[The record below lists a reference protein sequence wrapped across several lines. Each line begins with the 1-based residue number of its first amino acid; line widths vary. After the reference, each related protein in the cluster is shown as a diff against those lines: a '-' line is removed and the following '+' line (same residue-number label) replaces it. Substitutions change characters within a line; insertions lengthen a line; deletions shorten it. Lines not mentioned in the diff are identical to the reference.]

1 MASLTLTLPG
11 RLLLDQ
17 ATGHVLTFA
26 INTAT
31 QEGDFFGNGDLSL
44 VDPVGKR
51 TLWTQHLHT
60 PIQEAALD
68 PATHYA
74 LLLAYGQTVLRPI
87 THGRILVVDLTH
99 GHVSQVVTLPGNPE
113 SIAVDPTTGHLFLSV
128 WDNLRQFY
136 AIVMLDARTYRLL
149 RTVATPRMAARV
161 LTVDEAAHRLFVAQ
175 GTDLLRLDTRTGDKL
190 GTTPIGPTV
199 ISIAVD
205 EASGRA
211 VVGLLDGLRHDGTG
225 TALVDGRTGRL
236 LTFMHFSES
245 DDIAIDPARGRA
257 VLLQYYPGR
266 FCLVDLRTGAVRARF
281 EATGVHPPDS
291 WTFVTGAVID
301 PVTGHAL
308 VVRNRTFS
316 TTYQGNPAL
325 LLHESLYVLDPRTG
339 RVLATRTLSDAV
351 SPHGLL
357 MDVARR
363 RILIEVGKSLLT
375 VNAALL

>member
-1 MASLTLTLPG
+1 MASVRLTVPG
-11 RLLLDQ
+11 PLLLDQ
-17 ATGHVLTFA
+17 ATGHVLTFELSEMTYGGV
-26 INTAT
+26 INRY
-31 QEGDFFGNGDLSL
+31 GGLSL
-44 VDPVGKR
+44 VDPLGKR
-51 TLWTQHLHT
+51 VLWTRAVHT
-60 PIQEAALD
+60 TIVAAAMD
-68 PATHYA
+68 PATRHA
-74 LLLAYGQTVLRPI
+74 LLLVPGQRIVRPI
-87 THGRILVVDLTH
+87 TYGRILVVDLGD
-99 GHVSQVVTLPGNPE
+99 GHVSQVVTLPSNPQ
-113 SIAVDPTTGHLFLSV
+113 SIAVDPTTNHLFIST
-128 WDNLRQFY
+128 WDDLHQHF
-136 AIVMLDARTYRLL
+136 AIVMLDLRTYRLL
-149 RTVATPRMAARV
+149 RTIATPSTATV
-161 LTVDEAAHRLFVAQ
+161 LAVDPQAHRLFAAQ

-190 GTTPIGPTV
+190 GITAIGPTV

-205 EASGRA
+205 ETSGQA
-211 VVGLLDGLRHDGTG
+211 VVGLLDGRRNDGTG

-236 LTFMHFSES
+236 LRLMPFSET

-308 VVRNRTFS
+308 VVRQRTFS

-325 LLHESLYVLDPRTG
+325 LLQESLYVLDPRTG
-339 RVLATRTLSDAV
+339 RVLVTKTLSDAV
-351 SPHGLL
+351 STHGLL

-375 VNAALL
+375 VNAAIL